1 VSNFIIDN
9 NYVIDTVIALGTE
22 KIIETNTVISIV
34 LDNTPNIIT
43 VTNTEPEPVVES
55 SDVFQVTL
63 ESQGTTFL

>member
-9 NYVIDTVIALGTE
+9 NYVIDTVTALGTE